1 MKGLRLTLDFYQLI
15 DYITYL
21 VIDSAKNVKCKKKDG
36 IKLVQSSFPSHVGN
50 PVSKQRFNNCLIII
64 EKI

>member
-15 DYITYL
+15 DYITYY
-21 VIDSAKNVKCKKKDG
+21 IDFAKNVKCKKKDG
-36 IKLVQSSFPSHVGN
+36 MKLVQSSFPSHVGN

-64 EKI
+64 RQI